1 MEVIIV
7 NILYTAFN
15 GKTNSSKILLDYIKA
30 DNCNKLY
37 LRNSFTTSVKQLNS
51 KIKNN
56 NYDLI
61 VSFGQASLDKDTI
74 KIETTGKN
82 NDFYKTNYDYNYLK
96 NRLED
101 IYNVIISN
109 DAGNYLCNNIYYN
122 GLKYINKNNLK
133 AKMIFIHIPKIDNI
147 SLINELA
154 DTLEGEL
161 DV

>member
-1 MEVIIV
+1 M

-15 GKTNSSKILLDYIKA
+15 GKTNSSKILLDYIKT

-56 NYDLI
+56 NYDII

-101 IYNVIISN
+101 KYNVIISN

-122 GLKYINKNNLK
+122 GLKHIKENNLK
-133 AKMIFIHIPKIDNI
+133 TKMIFIHIPKIYNI
-147 SLINELA
+147 ENINL
-154 DTLEGEL
+154 LSSIFNSI
-161 DV
+161 

>member
-1 MEVIIV
+1 M

-15 GKTNSSKILLDYIKA
+15 GKTNSSKILLDYIKT

-101 IYNVIISN
+101 KYNVIISN

-122 GLKYINKNNLK
+122 GLKHIKENNLK
-133 AKMIFIHIPKIDNI
+133 TKMIFIHIPKIDNI
-147 SLINELA
+147 ENINL
-154 DTLEGEL
+154 LSSIFNSI
-161 DV
+161 

>member
-1 MEVIIV
+1 M

-15 GKTNSSKILLDYIKA
+15 GKTNSSKILLDYIKT

-101 IYNVIISN
+101 KYNVIISN

-122 GLKYINKNNLK
+122 GLKYIKENNLK
-133 AKMIFIHIPKIDNI
+133 TKMIFIHIPKIDNI
-147 SLINELA
+147 ENINL
-154 DTLEGEL
+154 LSSIFNSI
-161 DV
+161 

>member
-1 MEVIIV
+1 M

-15 GKTNSSKILLDYIKA
+15 GKTNSSKILLDYIET

-61 VSFGQASLDKDTI
+61 VSFGQALLDKDTI

-101 IYNVIISN
+101 KYNVIISN

-122 GLKYINKNNLK
+122 GLKYIKEYNLK
-133 AKMIFIHIPKIDNI
+133 TKMIFIHIPKTDNI
-147 SLINELA
+147 ENINLLSSLFNS
-154 DTLEGEL
+154 
-161 DV
+161 V

>member
-1 MEVIIV
+1 M

-15 GKTNSSKILLDYIKA
+15 GKTNSSKILLDYIET

-101 IYNVIISN
+101 KYNVIISN

-122 GLKYINKNNLK
+122 GLKYIKENNLK
-133 AKMIFIHIPKIDNI
+133 TKMIFIHIPKIDNI
-147 SLINELA
+147 ENINL
-154 DTLEGEL
+154 LSSIFNSI
-161 DV
+161 

>member
-1 MEVIIV
+1 M

-15 GKTNSSKILLDYIKA
+15 GKTNSSKILLDYIKT

-61 VSFGQASLDKDTI
+61 VSFGQALLDRDTI

-82 NDFYKTNYDYNYLK
+82 NAFYKTNYDYNYLK

-101 IYNVIISN
+101 KYNVIISN

-122 GLKYINKNNLK
+122 GLKYIKENNLK
-133 AKMIFIHIPKIDNI
+133 TKMIFIHIPKIDNI
-147 SLINELA
+147 SFINELA
-154 DTLEGEL
+154 DTLGGEL